1 MDVDLARTFLAVV
14 ETGSFLEAAN
24 RVFVTQSTVSARI
37 RTLEERLGTRL
48 FDRSKAGAA
57 PTRAGLRFQKHAQAM
72 VRIWSHARLESALP
86 EGHEAALTIGAQYS
100 LWDGFLVRWLAG
112 MRRDAPE
119 FAMRAQMGFSDS
131 LMQGLIDG
139 VLDLGVMYTP
149 QGRPGFQV
157 EMLFEDEIV
166 LVSGNPQD
174 RGGPGENYVLIDWG
188 PEFRADHALN
198 FPDISMPGTY
208 LELGSLSLQ
217 YLAETG
223 ASGYVP
229 RRLLSPDGAAE
240 SLRPVPGAPVFSYP
254 AYVVYPDDAELE
266 IVHSLLTHMRDAAR
280 RLVA

>member
-1 MDVDLARTFLAVV
+1 MQTTVRTRELEAVSRLSTSLHTVDRLIADSLDALGGIIEFDLATVMEIRGDQLAVRV
-14 ETGSFLEAAN
+14 ARGRLADDRVAGHKLTLGSFPEIASVLEAGTA
-24 RVFVTQSTVSARI
+24 RVF
-37 RTLEERLGTRL
+37 E
-48 FDRSKAGAA
+48 DHD
-57 PTRAGLRFQKHAQAM
+57 HA
-72 VRIWSHARLESALP
+72 
-86 EGHEAALTIGAQYS
+86 
-100 LWDGFLVRWLAG
+100 DGDGDPF
-112 MRRDAPE
+112 
-119 FAMRAQMGFSDS
+119 
-131 LMQGLIDG
+131 DG

-229 RRLLSPDGAAE
+229 RRLLSSWRSQVG
-240 SLRPVPGAPVFSYP
+240 
-254 AYVVYPDDAELE
+254 
-266 IVHSLLTHMRDAAR
+266 MR
-280 RLVA
+280 